1 MIEESKSGALK
12 ITSPNNQINMSGFE
26 LPTNVSEEDYGK
38 ISSQMDVIPYSETDN
53 SYMAE
58 MARKA
63 QENPQLDMTPM
74 IDVVF
79 ELIIFFVVTLVE
91 AQKKDETIEL
101 EDGRHGIVLVPE
113 ELPPTHMQI
122 DIGVRNGKSRISMG
136 DIELTP
142 SEVTKRVRN
151 RMKKF
156 KIKNFPVLIR
166 ADFQVPHKAVA
177 QVMDACAEA
186 GIWQVS
192 FMAVAEDK
200 TKERKRLKRYK
211 KH

>member
-1 MIEESKSGALK
+1 
-12 ITSPNNQINMSGFE
+12 
-26 LPTNVSEEDYGK
+26 
-38 ISSQMDVIPYSETDN
+38 
-53 SYMAE
+53 
-58 MARKA
+58 MARKS

-113 ELPPTHMQI
+113 ELPPTHMQV
-122 DIGVRNGKSRISMG
+122 DIGVRNGKARISMG
-136 DIELTP
+136 DVEMTP
-142 SEVTKRVRN
+142 AQITKRVRD
-151 RMKKF
+151 RMRKYKT
-156 KIKNFPVLIR
+156 FPVLIR
-166 ADFQVPHKAVA
+166 ADFQTPHKAVA

-192 FMAVAEDK
+192 FMAIAEDK
-200 TKERKRLKRYK
+200 TKSRNRLKRYK
-211 KH
+211 K